1 MFDDVYNQ
9 SNNELLFENYLQV
22 REMNLLRE
30 SNMQLRE
37 ENKHNFEECQVHGY
51 VNYLLI
57 LQLFQ
62 FFCCF
67 KVNKVVRIGSCCC

>member
-51 VNYLLI
+51 VNYLLT